1 MYPEKNTRPPSV
13 CGTFYPDD
21 PEKLKQILN
30 SALEHE
36 REKINSLNITHFI
49 IGGVVPHAGLTY
61 CSRQAV
67 HFFEHYRR
75 SGQQADTILIIHP
88 NHMGIGPDVSV
99 DGFDFW
105 ETSLGKTP
113 IDKEFADTLRLPVSP
128 EAQEREHSAEV
139 IVPYIQHF
147 LHQGV
152 KIVSVNV
159 FEQQSEVALEL
170 AQAIH
175 AAATTLKREVLII
188 ASSDFSHFLTPERTK
203 IQDQYVM
210 SEILTKNPPGVFDA
224 VMEHEVTVC
233 GFGPIMTLMEYSRL
247 LDPNYNIHLLHEGHS
262 GQIAESKRVVSYKSL
277 LFETHRG
284 VNFGESL

>member
-1 MYPEKNTRPPSV
+1 MYIENNTRPPSV
-13 CGTFYPDD
+13 YGTFYPDD

-30 SALEHE
+30 SASEHE
-36 REKINSLNITHFI
+36 KDRINSLNIKHFI
-49 IGGVVPHAGLTY
+49 VGGVVPHAGMIY
-61 CSRQAV
+61 CARQAV

-75 SGQQADTILIIHP
+75 SGQQADSVLIIHP

-105 ETSLGKTP
+105 ETSLGKIP
-113 IDKEFADTLRLPVSP
+113 VDREFSDALRLPVSP

-147 LHQGV
+147 LHHGI
-152 KIVSVNV
+152 KLVSINV
-159 FEQQSEVALEL
+159 FEQEPNVASEL
-170 AQAIH
+170 AKTIH
-175 AAATTLKREVLII
+175 QVVTRLKREVLII

-203 IQDQYVM
+203 TQDQYVM
-210 SEILTKNPPGVFDA
+210 DEILAKNTAGVFDA

-233 GFGPIMTLMEYSRL
+233 GYGPIMTLMEYSKL
-247 LDPNYNIHLLHEGHS
+247 LNPSYNIHLLHEGHS

-277 LFETHRG
+277 LFEAHRTE
-284 VNFGESL
+284 FF

>member
-1 MYPEKNTRPPSV
+1 MYIENNTRPPSV
-13 CGTFYPDD
+13 CGTFYPGD

-30 SALEHE
+30 RASEDQ
-36 REKINSLNITHFI
+36 KDKVNSLNFKHFI
-49 IGGVVPHAGLTY
+49 IGGVVPHAGLIY
-61 CSRQAV
+61 CARQAV

-75 SGQQADTILIIHP
+75 SGQQADTIVILHP
-88 NHMGIGPDVSV
+88 NHMGVGPDVSV

-105 ETSLGKTP
+105 ETSLGKIPVDTG
-113 IDKEFADTLRLPVSP
+113 FASALRLPFSP

-159 FEQQSEVALEL
+159 FEQESEVALEL

-188 ASSDFSHFLTPERTK
+188 ASSDFSHFLTPERAEMK
-203 IQDQYVM
+203 DQFVLN
-210 SEILTKNPPGVFDA
+210 EILAKNTGGVYDA
-224 VMEHEVTVC
+224 VMDQEVTVC
-233 GFGPIMTLMEYSRL
+233 GYGPIMTLMEYSKL

-262 GQIAESKRVVSYKSL
+262 GQIAESKKVVSYKSL
-277 LFETHRG
+277 LFEAQRG

>member
-1 MYPEKNTRPPSV
+1 MYIEKETRPPSV

-36 REKINSLNITHFI
+36 REQINCLNFKHFVV
-49 IGGVVPHAGLTY
+49 GGVVPHAGMVY
-61 CSRQAV
+61 CGRQAV

-88 NHMGIGPDVSV
+88 NHMGIGPDASV

-105 ETSLGKTP
+105 ETPLGKIPVDT
-113 IDKEFADTLRLPVSP
+113 EFASALQLPFSP

-147 LHQGV
+147 LHQAV
-152 KIVSVNV
+152 KLVSINI
-159 FEQQSEVALEL
+159 FEQEPHMAGQL
-170 AQAIH
+170 AKTIHQA
-175 AAATTLKREVLII
+175 AVGLKREVLII
-188 ASSDFSHFLTPERTK
+188 ASSDFSHFLTPEQTK
-203 IQDQYVM
+203 TQDQYVM
-210 SEILTKNPPGVFDA
+210 NEILAKNPEGVFDA

-233 GFGPIMTLMEYSRL
+233 GYGPIMTLMEYSKL
-247 LDPNYNIHLLHEGHS
+247 LDPNYHIHLLHEGHS
-262 GQIAESKRVVSYKSL
+262 GQFLESKRVVSYKSL
-277 LFETHRG
+277 LFEAQRG
-284 VNFGESL
+284 VNF